1 MRRTLLSVSLLA
13 LAAPRLLSAQAQQA
27 KPASAS
33 PVADAFRMQ
42 ESHFAKVLTAAAD
55 LMPADKYAYK
65 PTPAQMSF
73 ADIVV
78 HLVEA
83 NDGLCAMVANT
94 KAPQHAPVTAAS
106 PKDSLVAQLKSSFD
120 FCTTSFAKLTDAN
133 LADQQ
138 SMYGMSGNRAFW
150 FFVNVADWSDHYSQF
165 ANYMRLNGV
174 LPPTARPRSSTP

>member
-1 MRRTLLSVSLLA
+1 MQRNLLSFSLLA
-13 LAAPRLLSAQAQQA
+13 LVVPTLLSAQAQQA
-27 KPASAS
+27 AAASTS

-42 ESHFAKVLTAAAD
+42 TSHFAKVLTAAAE

-83 NDGLCAMVANT
+83 NDGLCGMVAGT
-94 KAPQHAPVTAAS
+94 KAPAHAAVTAAS
-106 PKDSLVAQLKSSFD
+106 PKDALVAQLKSSFD
-120 FCTTSFAKLTDAN
+120 FCTTSFAKLSDAN

-138 SMYGMSGNRAFW
+138 SMYGMKGNRAFW
-150 FFVNVADWSDHYSQF
+150 LFVNVADWSDHYSQF
-165 ANYMRLNGV
+165 ANYMRLNDV
-174 LPPTARPRSSTP
+174 LPPTARPRPATP